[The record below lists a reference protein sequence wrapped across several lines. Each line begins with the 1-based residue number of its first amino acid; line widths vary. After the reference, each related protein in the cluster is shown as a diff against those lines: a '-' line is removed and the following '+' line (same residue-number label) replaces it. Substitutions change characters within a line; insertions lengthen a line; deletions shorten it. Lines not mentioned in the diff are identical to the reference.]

1 MEGIVISGAVLM
13 GWAIRRKS
21 AEVLSAR
28 KENRRK
34 AALRA
39 QAWEEARAQK
49 RREGTW
55 MQIMEVQG

>member
-21 AEVLSAR
+21 AEVLSVR

-39 QAWEEARAQK
+39 QAREEARAQK